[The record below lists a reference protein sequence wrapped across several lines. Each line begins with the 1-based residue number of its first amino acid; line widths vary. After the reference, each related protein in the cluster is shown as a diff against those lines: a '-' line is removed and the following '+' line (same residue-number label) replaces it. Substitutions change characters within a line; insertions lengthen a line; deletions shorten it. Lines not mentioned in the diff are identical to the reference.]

1 MINCDKTSDKNKNS
15 EWKVIVIKQTKKEIN
30 HKQ

>member
-15 EWKVIVIKQTKKEIN
+15 EWKVIVIKQTKKGD
-30 HKQ
+30 KP